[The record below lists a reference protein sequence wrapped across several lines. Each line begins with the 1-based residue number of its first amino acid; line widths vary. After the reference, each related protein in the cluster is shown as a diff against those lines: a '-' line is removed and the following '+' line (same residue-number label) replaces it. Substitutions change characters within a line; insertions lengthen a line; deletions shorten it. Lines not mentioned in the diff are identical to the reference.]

1 MNTNELSIYLT
12 KQINQL
18 IKFEA
23 SETPGPEIQSSID
36 LIEDKNTKDLF
47 LAVNE
52 LMSKLNEANSFVD
65 GLSKGHLDVEVPRH
79 NLLISPFKQL
89 HANLSHLVW
98 QVKRISEGDLN
109 QEIDFLG
116 DFSLHFNKLIS
127 FLKEKELYEKALSQ
141 LNDDKDRF
149 MQILAHDLRSPFT
162 ALLGFSDIL
171 LSNFREYDS
180 DEIEM
185 QLSLLSQTA
194 HSTYNLL
201 NDLLLWSMSQSGK
214 LPFYPKRLSFID
226 ICNEVLSCKCN
237 QADSKNIKIGCSEK
251 EPIYLFADINM
262 IKTVLRNLI
271 TNAIKFTH
279 INGEVTLYAQKEG
292 EFATISVCDNGVG
305 ISPNNQLK
313 LWDFTTPFATEGTE
327 HEQGTGLGLLLC
339 KEFVEKHGGK
349 IWVESELGKGS
360 NFKFTMPLF
369 KEESAL
375 FQEGF
380 SIFR

>member
-1 MNTNELSIYLT
+1 MNSKELSIYLT
-12 KQINQL
+12 TQINQL
-18 IKFEA
+18 LQTGI
-23 SETPGPEIQSSID
+23 SETPGLEIQSSINQLD
-36 LIEDKNTKDLF
+36 DKSSQELFVAVGELI
-47 LAVNE
+47 
-52 LMSKLNEANSFVD
+52 SKLNEANSFVD
-65 GLSKGHLDVEVPRH
+65 GLSKGHLDVEVPKQ
-79 NLLISPFKQL
+79 NLVISPFKQL

-127 FLKEKELYEKALSQ
+127 FLREKELYEKALSQ

-171 LSNFREYDS
+171 LSNFREYDF

-214 LPFYPKRLSFID
+214 LPFNPKRLPFIV

-237 QADSKNIKIGCSEK
+237 QSDSKHINIDCSEK
-251 EPIYLFADINM
+251 EPIYLFADVHM
-262 IKTVLRNLI
+262 LKTVLRNLI

-279 INGEVTLYAQKEG
+279 INGQVTVYVQKEG
-292 EFATISVCDNGVG
+292 EFATISVRDNGVG
-305 ISPNNQLK
+305 ISLDNQQK

-369 KEESAL
+369 NYRQS
-375 FQEGF
+375 FCN
-380 SIFR
+380 